1 MFTVDER
8 GASRVGGNEL
18 VLRYCAFG
26 VPKINAGYRSE
37 MIISSLVSA

>member
-26 VPKINAGYRSE
+26 ARKS
-37 MIISSLVSA
+37 MLVIVLR